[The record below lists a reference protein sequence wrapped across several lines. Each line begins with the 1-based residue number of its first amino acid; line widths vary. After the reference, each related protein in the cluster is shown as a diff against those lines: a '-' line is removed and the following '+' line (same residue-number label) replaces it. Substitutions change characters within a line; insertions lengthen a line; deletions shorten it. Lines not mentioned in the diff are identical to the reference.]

1 MMFFKQ
7 YRTSECVLFCR
18 HIVALVSK
26 LLNVYCVL
34 QFFDGLVVSTLH
46 CDYFCFSEECSIDL
60 ILRMVLDSCFPN
72 AFYLK

>member
-1 MMFFKQ
+1 MMFFKE
-7 YRTSECVLFCR
+7 YRTGECVLFYR

-46 CDYFCFSEECSIDL
+46 CDYAITFVFRRIDNL
-60 ILRMVLDSCFPN
+60 FIF
-72 AFYLK
+72 